1 MTTATESAPAS
12 ARRRRGPGRPRH
24 ADTEPR
30 AYAAALAIFG
40 RRGWAGLT
48 LDGVAGEAGI
58 GKSSIYLRW
67 SGKRELLTEAIEHL
81 AAQHPT
87 PDTSGMGL
95 SEHLVVHAQARAE
108 LYLGEYGPAMIEL
121 YAAAAGAPEDFADL
135 CLRDV
140 SRGMHGSAP
149 RVRQAIDDGELARAP
164 MWSPSSTPSKAA
176 SWSMP
181 WWRVHEGI
189 ISGRAPSRN
198 TSCTNS
204 SKASVPDSFCR
215 PGTRWCEQGLVVAG

>member
-1 MTTATESAPAS
+1 MTTAIGSAPAS
-12 ARRRRGPGRPRH
+12 TRRRRGPGRPRH

-30 AYAAALAIFG
+30 AYAAALTIFG

-48 LDGVAGEAGI
+48 LDGVASEAGI

-87 PDTSGMGL
+87 PDTSGL
-95 SEHLVVHAQARAE
+95 SLREHLVAHAQARAE

-121 YAAAAGAPEDFADL
+121 YAAAAGAPEVFADL

-140 SRGMHGSAP
+140 SRGMHASVQ
-149 RVRQAIDDGELARAP
+149 RVQEAIDAGELADD
-164 MWSPSSTPSKAA
+164 
-176 SWSMP
+176 
-181 WWRVHEGI
+181 
-189 ISGRAPSRN
+189 
-198 TSCTNS
+198 TN
-204 SKASVPDSFCR
+204 
-215 PGTRWCEQGLVVAG
+215 VVAFLDAIEGGLMVSAVVARARGEDQRASAFAEHLVHQQLEGVRARTTRP

>member
-1 MTTATESAPAS
+1 MTTAIESAPPS

-30 AYAAALAIFG
+30 AYAAALSIFG

-48 LDGVAGEAGI
+48 LDGVASEAGI

-67 SGKRELLTEAIEHL
+67 DGKRELLTEAIEYL
-81 AAQHPT
+81 AAQHST

-95 SEHLVVHAQARAE
+95 SEHLVAHAQARAE

-149 RVRQAIDDGELARAP
+149 RVREAIEDGELA
-164 MWSPSSTPSKAA
+164 T
-176 SWSMP
+176 
-181 WWRVHEGI
+181 
-189 ISGRAPSRN
+189 
-198 TSCTNS
+198 
-204 SKASVPDSFCR
+204 
-215 PGTRWCEQGLVVAG
+215 GTDVVAFLDAIEGGLMVNAVVARARGDHQRASAFAEHLVHQQLEGVRA